1 MLSIKEFYD
10 KSTLQLEKDVIQRIQ
25 VLYATIYLVYAKT
38 SYCYYDNSETKLVA
52 CFSTNQLALQNI
64 GSGRREIGCNMQDLV
79 IYEFSIVPI
88 SNNYHDIDIKIL
100 LNIDTIF
107 DIDKYCC

>member
-1 MLSIKEFYD
+1 MLSIKEFYN
-10 KSTLQLEKDVIQRIQ
+10 KLTFQLEKGVAKRIQ
-25 VLYATIYLVYAKT
+25 YIYPTIYLVHAKI
-38 SYCYYDNSETKLVA
+38 SCCYYDNSETKLVA

-64 GSGRREIGCNMQDLV
+64 GSGRREIGCTMQDLV

-88 SNNYHDIDIKIL
+88 SNNYHEIDIKVL
-100 LNIDTIF
+100 LDIDTTF